1 MESREGN
8 GVDSLS
14 ALAAMAA
21 EERTGSRRMRLA
33 LAAAVG
39 VHLVLFAVHW
49 PTFASGVA
57 EAEVEKPKIFVLR
70 IHRVVPPEER
80 PFEVPPLP
88 QKKVSIPDATP
99 DDPEPLPEREL
110 VPTVDFSDVPE
121 VDLWR
126 EVEPPPTPQPEPKI
140 WRVGGPVSAPVKVS
154 GADPVY
160 PEVARKVGREGV
172 VILECLVD
180 RAGRVREVSVLKG
193 EPLGLTE
200 AAVEAVRGWSFKP
213 ADMEGQP
220 VDVLYILTVRFSLQ
234 R

>member
-1 MESREGN
+1 MEPREEH

-57 EAEVEKPKIFVLR
+57 EAEVEKPKIFVLK

-99 DDPEPLPEREL
+99 DGPEPLVRPEDVSESSFL
-110 VPTVDFSDVPE
+110 VDPQLIFNPGPPPDPDPPPRGPVRVFQDI
-121 VDLWR
+121 
-126 EVEPPPTPQPEPKI
+126 EPPAK
-140 WRVGGPVSAPVKVS
+140 VFAPN
-154 GADPVY
+154 PVY
-160 PEVARKVGREGV
+160 PKAALAARLQGMV
-172 VILECLVD
+172 VLECLIGRD
-180 RAGRVREVSVLKG
+180 GRVADVEVLRPA
-193 EPLGLTE
+193 PLGLTE
-200 AAVEAVRGWSFKP
+200 AAVEAVRQWRFEPSTVDE
-213 ADMEGQP
+213 AP
-220 VDVLYILTVRFSLQ
+220 VEVLYILTVRFTLP
-234 R
+234 RG